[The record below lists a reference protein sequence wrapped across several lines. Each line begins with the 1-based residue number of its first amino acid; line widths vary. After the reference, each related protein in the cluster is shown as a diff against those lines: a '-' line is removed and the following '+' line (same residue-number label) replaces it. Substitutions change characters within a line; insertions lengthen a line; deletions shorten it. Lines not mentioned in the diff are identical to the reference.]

1 MKIFLLLL
9 CLLEHLPLIS
19 AIFGGEYVSTA
30 YEFPWMAR
38 LIVTKKTL
46 TEYGL
51 TLVSGTCGGSIIS
64 PNVIL
69 TAAHCLENATKIQVQ
84 LGHYDSNSYLA
95 ITGVLISEGDK
106 NYRLV
111 SS

>member
-1 MKIFLLLL
+1 MKIFLLL
-9 CLLEHLPLIS
+9 CLLEQLPLIS

-38 LIVTKKTL
+38 ISMTKKTS

-51 TLVSGTCGGSIIS
+51 TMALGTCGGSIIS

-84 LGHYDSNSYLA
+84 LGHYDSNSVLA
-95 ITGVLISEGDK
+95 ITGVLISDCVK
-106 NYRLV
+106 N
-111 SS
+111 